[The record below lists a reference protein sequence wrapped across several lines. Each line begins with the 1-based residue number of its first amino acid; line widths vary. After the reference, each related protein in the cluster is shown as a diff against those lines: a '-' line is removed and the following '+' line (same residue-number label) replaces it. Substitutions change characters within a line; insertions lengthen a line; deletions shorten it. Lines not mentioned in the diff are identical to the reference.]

1 MNSNKKFGLLIQ
13 GPLFSGFKTE
23 PNYNCDCNKVINL
36 ILNKYCHLFSKI
48 ILSTWESESGKIQLD
63 QKYKDK
69 VQILLSKDPGQPN
82 LFSEEPSDN
91 SLRQFFSSYRGLK
104 KFKIDEVDFVIRLRS
119 DLFIDCEK
127 AINFFLKEVERKKK
141 LLNDDYK
148 GFICGTE
155 FWINRPYA
163 IKDFIYI
170 GTLKNLRQFFYA
182 QVLLK
187 KYRFSNN
194 KSDNWP
200 ERDSVLK
207 YLYLK
212 RTFSRDK
219 NLLKF
224 DLNFFFPFIPK
235 KIKNSFQVFE
245 PSQFNLWQHSILNYF
260 SIIPHDVRKTLEW
273 KGRKFS
279 DFPGLFV
286 GDSHEKFIKAEK
298 NLIELTKDY
307 SKVNGTFFIS
317 GKNFFFYNPIFYKR
331 KLEIKKR
338 KKTLYNKFLNFC
350 IKVSIFNR
358 KIHFYFFKKLI
369 IKKIKKRL
377 RLIDDIDF
385 TQR

>member
-1 MNSNKKFGLLIQ
+1 MSSDKKFGLVIQ
-13 GPLFSGFKTE
+13 GPLFSRFKTE
-23 PNYNCDCNKVINL
+23 PDHNYDCNKAINL
-36 ILNKYCHLFSKI
+36 ILNKYSHLFIKI
-48 ILSTWESESGKIQLD
+48 ILSTWESESDKIKLD

-69 VQILLSKDPGQPN
+69 VQILLLKDPGQPN
-82 LFSEEPSDN
+82 LFSEEPPDN
-91 SLRQFFSSYRGLK
+91 RLRQFFSSYYGLK

-141 LLNDDYK
+141 LLNHDYK
-148 GFICGTE
+148 GLICGTE

-187 KYRFSNN
+187 KYRFSNTEE
-194 KSDNWP
+194 DNWP

-212 RTFSRDK
+212 RNFSREK

-245 PSQFNLWQHSILNYF
+245 TSQFNLWQHSILNYF

-279 DFPGLFV
+279 DFNGLFE
-286 GDSHEKFIKAEK
+286 GDSHEKFINAEK

-307 SKVNGTFFIS
+307 SKVNGTFLIL
-317 GKNFFFYNPIFYKR
+317 GKNFFFYNPLFYKR

-338 KKTLYNKFLNFC
+338 KKTLYNKFFNLYLKL
-350 IKVSIFNR
+350 IIFTR
-358 KIHFYFFKKLI
+358 KIHFYFCKKLI
-369 IKKIKKRL
+369 IKKIKKKL
-377 RLIDDIDF
+377 KLTDDIDF
-385 TQR
+385 SQR